1 MTTMKKRTIFV
12 IVLICVVSYYY
23 NTNPPCYKNTTL
35 VISSDLYYSEKS
47 REWANSPRNTSNPV
61 YLSTDGSV
69 HHLYSGETI
78 CTPSFLWDCNAYIDK
93 CMSEKSH
100 TGLTLVEDFGRTE
113 ALSRNMISTMR
124 YESEY
129 NGGYR
134 HHKRYIDL
142 LYNNYFPYEND
153 EKGGDLRF
161 ILKKLNCWDF
171 SHLLDRSRSWGPGTE
186 DDFVDCEEKSDIRQ
200 KYFRRFADRYLVHA
214 GLFSS
219 SVCFVD
225 HESLIK
231 EGRVDTMWSQES
243 CIYRSP

>member
-1 MTTMKKRTIFV
+1 MTTMKKRTIFA

-35 VISSDLYYSEKS
+35 VLSSDLYYYEKS

-93 CMSEKSH
+93 CMSENSH
-100 TGLTLVEDFGRTE
+100 TGLTLVEDFSISL
-113 ALSRNMISTMR
+113 ALSRNIIATMKS
-124 YESEY
+124 ESKY
-129 NGGYR
+129 NYAYR
-134 HHKRYIDL
+134 HHKRYVDL
-142 LYNNYFPYEND
+142 LHEND
-153 EKGGDLRF
+153 DKGGDLRF
-161 ILKKLNCWDF
+161 ILKGLSCRTIY
-171 SHLLDRSRSWGPGTE
+171 HYLDRIDPVDPGTE
-186 DDFVDCEEKSDIRQ
+186 DDLVDCEEKSDIRQ
-200 KYFRRFADRYLVHA
+200 KYFRRFADRYSWAAWL
-214 GLFSS
+214 GSS